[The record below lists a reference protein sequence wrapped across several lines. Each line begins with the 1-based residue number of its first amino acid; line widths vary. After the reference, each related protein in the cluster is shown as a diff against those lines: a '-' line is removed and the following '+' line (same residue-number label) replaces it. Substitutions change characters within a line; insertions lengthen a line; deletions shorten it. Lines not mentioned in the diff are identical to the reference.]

1 MANEDTNAIIR
12 AFLVAQTALTAVVDE
27 RIMAPRLA
35 EDTTYPAV
43 GFFTRGGV
51 STPYIPGLVTPSVQF
66 DCWAKDIDGGL
77 SGPRGARLVYNILYD
92 VLQGIQRQVVTVDGA
107 DYIIWSAIE
116 EVQGQDLVDEGIITY
131 YRVMTFFSFIIK
143 AV

>member
-27 RIMAPRLA
+27 RIMTPRLA
-35 EDTTYPAV
+35 ESTTYPAV
-43 GFFTRGGV
+43 GFRTRGGV
-51 STPYIPGLVTPSVQF
+51 STPYIPGWVTPSVQF
-66 DCWAKDIDGGL
+66 DCWAQDIDGGL
-77 SGPRGARLVYNILYD
+77 TGPRGARLVYNILYD
-92 VLQGIQRQVVTVDGA
+92 VLQGIERQVVTVDGKE
-107 DYIIWSAIE
+107 YIIWSAIE
-116 EVQGQDLVDEGIITY
+116 EVQGQDLVDEIITL